1 MARTH
6 SPAKAKRLLHRLIA
20 AVRTLLGIAGLTAVL
35 LATGLNQTGSKE
47 DGEEVYNI
55 GAGITPP
62 RLVHR
67 VDPARSNDSK
77 SFRVNGS
84 VVIGLIVTSKGRPR
98 DVHIV
103 QSLDKEVDQ
112 SAIDAVQQWTFEPA
126 RREDKP
132 VAARVTVE
140 IRFHEM

>member
-6 SPAKAKRLLHRLIA
+6 SPAKARELLNRPIA
-20 AVRTLLGIAGLTAVL
+20 AVLTLLGIGGLTAVL
-35 LATGLNQTGSKE
+35 YATGLYQTGAKE
-47 DGEEVYNI
+47 DSEEVYDI

-67 VDPARSNDSK
+67 VEPVRPNGA
-77 SFRVNGS
+77 FRVNGA
-84 VVIGLIVTSKGRPR
+84 VVIGMVVTSKGLPR

-112 SAIDAVQQWTFEPA
+112 SAIEAVQQWKFEPA
-126 RREDKP
+126 RKKDKP
-132 VAARVTVE
+132 VAVRVTVE
-140 IRFHEM
+140 IRFRDM